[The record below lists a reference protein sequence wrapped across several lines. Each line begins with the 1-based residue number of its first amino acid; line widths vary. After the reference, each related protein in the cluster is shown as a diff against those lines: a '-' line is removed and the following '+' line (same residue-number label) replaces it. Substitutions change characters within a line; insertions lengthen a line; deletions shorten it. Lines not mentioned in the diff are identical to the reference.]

1 MKLSFDQIKGIT
13 AGAVRIWEENDCIRF
28 AKFTQKQTDAWYALD
43 TVLGE
48 RAESSTG
55 IRLDFYTNSS
65 FFAFTVAK
73 GKFYDIY
80 VNGILSYLVTPE
92 SLSDGRFSIS
102 LNTSKGENRVTL
114 VLPSHEPG
122 ALYSVEL
129 DDGATLTPHALG
141 KKILFIGD
149 SITQGW
155 EAKYNSLCYAQRVAR
170 FFNADSLIQAVG
182 GGFFD
187 ESILDEELDFDPE
200 IVIVALGTNDWSRG
214 DRATLSGKM
223 NAFFNKLIKQYGD
236 KKIFSITPIWRAN
249 YNEIRNGM
257 TFEDIIAL
265 VREQATSH
273 GVTVIDGIPMV
284 PHIPEFFSD
293 GYLHPNDLGFGI
305 YAENLIRVLKDYI

>member
-13 AGAVRIWEENDCIRF
+13 AGAVRIWEENDRIRF

-102 LNTSKGENRVTL
+102 LNTSKGENRMTL

-223 NAFFNKLIKQYGD
+223 NAFFNKLIKRSDGWC
-236 KKIFSITPIWRAN
+236 KFGISGKLLITPEQRTERYMPVGFAGRAR
-249 YNEIRNGM
+249 YSAGTAFSRGSVRASTARRRQIEVVTRQQPSSADGRGR
-257 TFEDIIAL
+257 IIYGG
-265 VREQATSH
+265 E
-273 GVTVIDGIPMV
+273 
-284 PHIPEFFSD
+284 
-293 GYLHPNDLGFGI
+293 
-305 YAENLIRVLKDYI
+305 